1 MNRRNLLIGASA
13 VGLAAFAA
21 GTIILNRRRS
31 AEAEAVAA
39 ATPAV
44 DPALLVREYSP
55 SFGPAD
61 APVTLVEFFDPSCEA
76 CRAYHPVVQEI
87 RRQFPTQVRVVLR
100 YTVFHE
106 GSDEAVRI
114 LEAARMQDKFE
125 PVLDALLEQQPG
137 WAVHG
142 SPEMDVAWEIAGAA
156 GLDLGDRLRTG
167 GVVSLF
173 VLDFLLRSSLSFR
186 LEPLALGLHRELSAE
201 DAAFREEMRTFFTT
215 KVPQSIRDTVAA
227 RQELSKEQ
235 IVESQRILNAA
246 GLAVPGRGRERRA
259 QQLRVESRQATLTAL
274 GGGRG
279 WGWGRR

>member
-1 MNRRNLLIGASA
+1 MNRRTLVIGASA
-13 VGLAAFAA
+13 LGLVAFGGGAFVR
-21 GTIILNRRRS
+21 NRRRQ
-31 AEAEAVAA
+31 AEAEAAVAEA
-39 ATPAV
+39 PAV
-44 DPALLVREYSP
+44 NGDLLVRDYSP

-142 SPEMDVAWEIAGAA
+142 SPQMDVAWEIAGAA
-156 GLDLGDRLRTG
+156 GLDVEKAETDKLFPGITGTLNQDMADVEALGIRQTPT
-167 GVVSLF
+167 F
-173 VLDFLLRSSLSFR
+173 FLNGKR
-186 LEPLALGLHRELSAE
+186 LENFSA
-201 DAAFREEMRTFFTT
+201 DSLIADVRFA
-215 KVPQSIRDTVAA
+215 
-227 RQELSKEQ
+227 
-235 IVESQRILNAA
+235 VENS
-246 GLAVPGRGRERRA
+246 
-259 QQLRVESRQATLTAL
+259 
-274 GGGRG
+274 
-279 WGWGRR
+279 